1 MADLSAAANAF
12 AVVGLADVI
21 FRAGTQLYGVL
32 SKTLA
37 ASENGTRLL
46 SALKSLTTTIAEVRR
61 FANEFKTSLFVLE
74 DGRALP
80 VELENILKRCE
91 SELKQLKKKAG
102 VDATSPNGGW
112 VAKWKNRLT
121 FVLNDGEI
129 LRSCQMLEAH
139 KTALIAVLTVN
150 NR

>member
-1 MADLSAAANAF
+1 MTDLTVTANAF
-12 AVVGLADVI
+12 QVVGLADVI

-46 SALKSLTTTIAEVRR
+46 STLKSLTTTIAEVRR

-74 DGRALP
+74 DGGALP

-91 SELKQLKKKAG
+91 SELKHLKKNAG
-102 VDATSPNGGW
+102 ADATWPNGGW
-112 VAKWKNRLT
+112 VSKWKNRLT

-129 LRSCQMLEAH
+129 LRSCRMLEAH